1 MNIFRVILEL
11 IFSEASPCS
20 IQTIF
25 KRRLHTIAVRFFLAL
40 SSRLAVT
47 AAADDVVVSIDLD
60 ANANGSCPTKV
71 SCSCSPRA
79 YKFRLNLNGTCDNN
93 TIEGKPG
100 VCRTICYPVA
110 LTPPQI
116 KVVRISEYF
125 FEKFIKDEINYVNLK
140 DGDTFEYTSVS
151 NELNPNKPLEDQERK
166 LPTKIWIKVG
176 SGIPGGGDNDFRIYY
191 DVADC
196 DAKPIVTGDAISWL
210 EVVEYTPAI
219 SAFCD
224 ATDPPTANP
233 TALETEPPTKSPTDT
248 SMSYAYSASY
258 STVAHAK
265 ATKASKRSKNGKLL
279 RTRN

>member
-60 ANANGSCPTKV
+60 ANANGSCTTKV

-93 TIEGKPG
+93 TIECKPG

-140 DGDTFEYTSVS
+140 DGDTFEYTSIS
-151 NELNPNKPLEDQERK
+151 NELNPDNPLEG
-166 LPTKIWIKVG
+166 IKKAE
-176 SGIPGGGDNDFRIYY
+176 SQRE
-191 DVADC
+191 
-196 DAKPIVTGDAISWL
+196 WL
-210 EVVEYTPAI
+210 LI
-219 SAFCD
+219 C
-224 ATDPPTANP
+224 
-233 TALETEPPTKSPTDT
+233 
-248 SMSYAYSASY
+248 
-258 STVAHAK
+258 
-265 ATKASKRSKNGKLL
+265 GCGC
-279 RTRN
+279 